1 MREHIQKSLNFVP
14 STKHVGWIHWV
25 GAEVVMVD
33 EVFSSKMIPVND
45 AARYTGTSSENASS
59 LNVECEKSDK
69 HKCVVVTITRIGIII
84 PMKMRH
90 IEQMSN

>member
-1 MREHIQKSLNFVP
+1 MHKCFNFVH

-25 GAEVVMVD
+25 RAEVVMVD

-45 AARYTGTSSENASS
+45 VARYTGTSSENAFV
-59 LNVECEKSDK
+59 LNVERKKSDK

-84 PMKMRH
+84 PMEMRH